1 MRDLERIPLILAAL
15 ERRWRDEPD
24 LRLGQLLV
32 NLARDP
38 DSAPHPLFDIPDGEL
53 LRRLGPET
61 DSERR
66 YIAEEPAAARRGWL
80 KWLERR
86 HGA

>member
-1 MRDLERIPLILAAL
+1 MRDLERIPLIMAAL

-32 NLARDP
+32 NLARNP
-38 DSAPHPLFDIPDGEL
+38 DSAPQALFDMPDGEL

-61 DSERR
+61 DAEQR
-66 YIAEEPAAARRGWL
+66 YIAEEPAAARRGWHE
-80 KWLERR
+80 WLERR
-86 HGA
+86 PGA